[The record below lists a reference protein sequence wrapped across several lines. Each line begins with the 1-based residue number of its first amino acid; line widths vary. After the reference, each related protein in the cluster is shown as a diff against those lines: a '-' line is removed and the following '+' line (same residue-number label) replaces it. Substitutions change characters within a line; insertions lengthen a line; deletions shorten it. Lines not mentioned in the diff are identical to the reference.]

1 MRCCY
6 VSVRPRQRGRPPS
19 ISIGDGSRHTVSRRD
34 LWAFRSVVKWGSV
47 RDVAALFW
55 FAVAFA
61 VGVAGAGCDHA
72 GAGAFLDD
80 VIDHCCCF
88 HLSLSR
94 ALSPL
99 V

>member
-1 MRCCY
+1 MCLFQVLEVGC
-6 VSVRPRQRGRPPS
+6 V
-19 ISIGDGSRHTVSRRD
+19 
-34 LWAFRSVVKWGSV
+34 W
-47 RDVAALFW
+47 DVAALFW